1 MTSETRSPPE
11 YIVAI
16 IALCF
21 RFGVASRIAD
31 ISVFVSTVGNFL
43 SLFIRGMSSS
53 SQFFFNIFC
62 KRSGFLNG
70 SDCMFPVKSRKVS
83 FQLGIYQHRQ
93 LLMHLYPWLC
103 GSKMSNTG
111 TVCMNRG
118 ILEIPF
124 IRSRS
129 NLIKNFF
136 VHNKILH
143 VKSVV
148 NEKTAYMEVH

>member
-1 MTSETRSPPE
+1 
-11 YIVAI
+11 
-16 IALCF
+16 
-21 RFGVASRIAD
+21 
-31 ISVFVSTVGNFL
+31 
-43 SLFIRGMSSS
+43 
-53 SQFFFNIFC
+53 
-62 KRSGFLNG
+62 
-70 SDCMFPVKSRKVS
+70 MFPVKSRKVS

-124 IRSRS
+124 IRSRL

-148 NEKTAYMEVH
+148 NEKNCLHGGALA

>member
-1 MTSETRSPPE
+1 M
-11 YIVAI
+11 
-16 IALCF
+16 
-21 RFGVASRIAD
+21 
-31 ISVFVSTVGNFL
+31 FL
-43 SLFIRGMSSS
+43 
-53 SQFFFNIFC
+53 
-62 KRSGFLNG
+62 
-70 SDCMFPVKSRKVS
+70 VKSRKVS

-93 LLMHLYPWLC
+93 LLMLYILGC
-103 GSKMSNTG
+103 VVQKMSNTG

-148 NEKTAYMEVH
+148 NEKPCLHGGALA